1 MYEKKQP
8 DSVNHARVEV
18 FLQKYK
24 PNTRI
29 AMASCVKKMGSSS
42 FTPSSRVIK
51 VRIKRK
57 RYFCGIWNNAATANP
72 TIFQHKYCGW
82 FWKMKVPNQLVI
94 MKTALTNSFMMMMM
108 MMMMI
113 FSVTM
118 VCRNQKPIVKI
129 TINNP
134 IQ

>member
-1 MYEKKQP
+1 MYGKKQP

-82 FWKMKVPNQLVI
+82 FLENESSKSASHHEYSVDKFLYDDDDDDDDDD
-94 MKTALTNSFMMMMM
+94 
-108 MMMMI
+108 I
-113 FSVTM
+113 FS
-118 VCRNQKPIVKI
+118 
-129 TINNP
+129 NNGLSESEANSEDNN
-134 IQ
+134 

>member
-42 FTPSSRVIK
+42 FPPSSRVIK

-82 FWKMKVPNQLVI
+82 FLENESSKSASHHEDSVDKFLYDDDDDDDDD
-94 MKTALTNSFMMMMM
+94 
-108 MMMMI
+108 I
-113 FSVTM
+113 FS
-118 VCRNQKPIVKI
+118 
-129 TINNP
+129 NNGLSESEANSEDNN
-134 IQ
+134 